1 MNMTEIQ
8 SATAPIA
15 LFCYNRLDCLKRTVA
30 ALQANELASESDLF
44 IFSDGPKPKDDS
56 AAVFGVRTYLK
67 TITGFRSIHI
77 KEAET
82 NLGLANSIIAGV
94 TEVVNRF
101 GKIIVLEDDLV
112 TSPYFLRFMNEALDF
127 YEKNETVAGIHG
139 YCPFE
144 EEEQI
149 PETYFMREVGCLGWA
164 TWKRGW
170 QLFEPDTDKLISQ
183 LNTKQL
189 RYDFNVYGSYP
200 YYEMLLAQKAG
211 RVDSWAIRWYASVF
225 LKGKLG
231 LQSGR
236 DLVSHIGYQQGTHCK
251 GMDRA
256 PEKITDSR
264 PEIRAIPVKDGED
277 IRRIHYVKYYQSLLP
292 KKQNPL
298 KKIII
303 GCLPYGM
310 VSMLRRIRGK
320 K

>member
-1 MNMTEIQ
+1 MKEK
-8 SATAPIA
+8 APIA

-30 ALQANELASESDLF
+30 ALQANELASDSDLF

-112 TSPYFLRFMNEALDF
+112 TSPYFLRFMNAALDF

-149 PETYFMREVGCLGWA
+149 PETYFMREVGCWGWA

-200 YYEMLLAQKAG
+200 YYEMLLDQKAG

-236 DLVSHIGYQQGTHCK
+236 NLVSHIGYQQGTHCM
-251 GMDRA
+251 GIELT
-256 PEKITDSR
+256 PEKTSDSR